1 MRVWFR
7 EGHPVGEALVDM
19 AINSNV
25 NFSLDPGQIPSSRLA
40 S

>member
-7 EGHPVGEALVDM
+7 EGHLVGEALVDM
-19 AINSNV
+19 DINPNV
-25 NFSLDPGQIPSSRLA
+25 NFSLNPGQIPSSKLA